1 MPSFCCVLELKR
13 FWTFLLE
20 IFDCDIPMMVL
31 GIIGML
37 EVIAFVTLPLWG
49 EWAAKKIAKMK
60 SKKN

>member
-49 EWAAKKIAKMK
+49 DRAIRSWMKFRKKL
-60 SKKN
+60 